1 VDFLPDAVRW
11 FDHWLKEKETGV
23 MDEAKYQVFLQDS
36 VKPKTYYDSRP
47 GRWIGLSSWPS
58 ERVETKCFYLNQEG
72 LSFKKIP
79 NQAMKILSPQTVGQF
94 SGEYMPWF
102 AFGVAEELPGNQNI
116 EDSGSLVFDTEPLEL
131 PLEIL
136 GNPSLALHLSSDQ
149 SQGLVAVRLCDLW
162 PDGSSTLI
170 TRGILNLSQRNG
182 KSNPE
187 AMIPGQVEE
196 VIVELNHVGYIVPKG
211 HKLRLSISTS
221 YWPIAWPAPTNTCLT
236 IYSNLSLLKLPVL
249 GKNVSTEVIKEFTK
263 NNLPEEDPTI
273 TIQEFNQNRQSS
285 FDAKRNVNVME
296 IKADNGKIRI
306 KESGMEMGSKSLHRF
321 SISESDPLSACAE
334 YEWEWEYG
342 RGNWQ
347 TKTHTYTKITSDLN
361 HFYLHAVLIAW
372 EDNKQVFKKVWDEQF
387 KRDHF

>member
-1 VDFLPDAVRW
+1 
-11 FDHWLKEKETGV
+11 
-23 MDEAKYQVFLQDS
+23 
-36 VKPKTYYDSRP
+36 
-47 GRWIGLSSWPS
+47 
-58 ERVETKCFYLNQEG
+58 
-72 LSFKKIP
+72 
-79 NQAMKILSPQTVGQF
+79 
-94 SGEYMPWF
+94 
-102 AFGVAEELPGNQNI
+102 
-116 EDSGSLVFDTEPLEL
+116 
-131 PLEIL
+131 
-136 GNPSLALHLSSDQ
+136 
-149 SQGLVAVRLCDLW
+149 
-162 PDGSSTLI
+162 
-170 TRGILNLSQRNG
+170 
-182 KSNPE
+182 
-187 AMIPGQVEE
+187 MIPEEVEE

-211 HKLRLSISTS
+211 HKLRLAISTS

-236 IYSNLSLLKLPVL
+236 INSDLSLLKLPVL

-273 TIQEFNQNRQSS
+273 TIREFNQNRQSS
-285 FDAKRNVNVME
+285 FDEKRNVNVME

-361 HFYLHAVLIAW
+361 HFYLYAVLIAW